1 MPDANET
8 NDIAAALAR
17 HARDAAYTA
26 VGLGV
31 LGLQRA
37 QAIRHDLVHKER
49 VDEGVARLRTGAATG
64 SHQLGEWFDG
74 TLSFVSAQVAPLC
87 AQLPEPARELA
98 ERALRELEAVRAQ
111 LRQLAAPGA

>member
-8 NDIAAALAR
+8 EDITAALAR
-17 HARDAAYTA
+17 HACDAAYTA

-37 QAIRHDLVHKER
+37 QALRHDLVQRER
-49 VDEGVARLRTGAATG
+49 VDEGVARLRTGVATG
-64 SHQLGEWFDG
+64 SQQLGEWLDG
-74 TLSFVSAQVAPLC
+74 TLSFVSAQLAPLC
-87 AQLPEPARELA
+87 AQLPEPARDLA
-98 ERALRELEAVRAQ
+98 DRARSGLEAVRAQ